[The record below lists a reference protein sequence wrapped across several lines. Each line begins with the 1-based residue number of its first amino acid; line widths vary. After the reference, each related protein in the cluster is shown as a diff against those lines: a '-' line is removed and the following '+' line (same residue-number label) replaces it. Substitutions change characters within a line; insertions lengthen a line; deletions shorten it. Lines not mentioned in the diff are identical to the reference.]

1 MNLRTRSSTRIAIVP
16 TACAWLVA
24 VSGCFNPINK
34 GVGVIADMAQD
45 GDKRNGLTIYVGG
58 AGPIGHVG
66 SLDVPLGLQDAGY
79 EGYVKVFPWQ
89 GFTHA
94 GDQMNLSKNRER
106 ASELAAEIRTYARE
120 HPGKKI
126 NIVALSAGTGI
137 AAFALEFLP
146 ERIQVQ
152 NVIFL
157 GCSLSSGYDLTR
169 ALRRV
174 RGGLYCI
181 YSPTDGILKD
191 VVWYT
196 GTVDR
201 IKGSAG
207 IAGLEGFSRPSTTA
221 SDMARQYAKV
231 HNVGYRPEF
240 AAAGYRGGHIDC
252 TAREFVANYLAGTIM
267 GIDRALA
274 GGVGRRTVAPRTQS
288 VVNRK
293 PGKAASPPKRTRTE
307 SPAAVSGPADSV
319 PLETTNQG
327 VEVPVPK
334 PMDNAAPQP
343 ATPAAAPAATEAP
356 SVAES
361 NEDDWRPPARQEAIR
376 PVEPASQ
383 PESTEVPAEPTP

>member
-1 MNLRTRSSTRIAIVP
+1 MVISLI
-16 TACAWLVA
+16 ACAGLGP

-34 GVGVIADMAQD
+34 GATVISDMVQD
-45 GDKRNGLTIYVGG
+45 GDERNGLTLYVGG

-79 EGYVKVFPWQ
+79 DGYVKVFTWQ
-89 GFTHA
+89 GLTHA

-106 ASELAAEIRTYARE
+106 ASELASEIRTYARE

-126 NIVALSAGTGI
+126 NIIALSAGTGI

-152 NVIFL
+152 NVVFL
-157 GCSLSSGYDLTR
+157 GCSLSSRYDLTR

-174 RGGLYCI
+174 RGGLYCV

-207 IAGLEGFSRPSTTA
+207 IAGLEGFGRPSSTA

-231 HNVGYRPEF
+231 HNVAYRSEF
-240 AAAGYRGGHIDC
+240 AASGYRGGHIDC
-252 TAREFVANYLAGTIM
+252 TSRQFVANYLAGTVM
-267 GIDRALA
+267 GIDRTLV
-274 GGVGRRTVAPRTQS
+274 GGVGRRTAAPRSQS

-293 PGKAASPPKRTRTE
+293 PAQGKRSPQRKSIDPSPPPVAAEIST
-307 SPAAVSGPADSV
+307 SPREAT
-319 PLETTNQG
+319 LEPSHEPMS
-327 VEVPVPK
+327 VEVEAV
-334 PMDNAAPQP
+334 
-343 ATPAAAPAATEAP
+343 TPAALPAASDPPAPESGSVTEA
-356 SVAES
+356 
-361 NEDDWRPPARQEAIR
+361 NDDDWRPPPRPDAIG
-376 PVEPASQ
+376 
-383 PESTEVPAEPTP
+383 PESPATQPQGDDAPADPAP

>member
-1 MNLRTRSSTRIAIVP
+1 MNLRTRSFTRIAIAVIACTGLVP
-16 TACAWLVA
+16 I
-24 VSGCFNPINK
+24 SGCFNPINK
-34 GVGVIADMAQD
+34 GVTVFSDLAQD

-89 GFTHA
+89 GLTHA

-106 ASELAAEIRTYARE
+106 ASELAAEIRNYARE
-120 HPGKKI
+120 YPGKKI
-126 NIVALSAGTGI
+126 NIIALSAGTGI

-157 GCSLSSGYDLTR
+157 GCSLSSRYDLTR

-174 RGGLYCI
+174 RGGLYCV

-207 IAGLEGFSRPSTTA
+207 IAGLEGFARPSTTA
-221 SDMARQYAKV
+221 ADMARQYAKL
-231 HNVGYRPEF
+231 HNVAYRTEF
-240 AAAGYRGGHIDC
+240 AGSGYRGGHIDS
-252 TAREFVANYLAGTIM
+252 TSRQFVANYLAGTIM

-274 GGVGRRTVAPRTQS
+274 GGVSQRTAAPQTKS

-293 PGKAASPPKRTRTE
+293 PAKTSSPPKPTRAEPPPAVNDGTISDVPSAE
-307 SPAAVSGPADSV
+307 SSQRMPVEASATSRAAPTASPA
-319 PLETTNQG
+319 ETG
-327 VEVPVPK
+327 G
-334 PMDNAAPQP
+334 
-343 ATPAAAPAATEAP
+343 P
-356 SVAES
+356 SVSES
-361 NEDDWRPPARQEAIR
+361 NDDDWRPPARYEAIR

-383 PESTEVPAEPTP
+383 PDTPDTPAAPVP